1 MIVLEF
7 ITNVTREAVVAVV
20 GEGISMITI
29 RTIFS
34 VVRMS
39 KHLSAS
45 INAAAGVLFV
55 VEAHI

>member
-1 MIVLEF
+1 M
-7 ITNVTREAVVAVV
+7 V

-39 KHLSAS
+39 KHVSTS